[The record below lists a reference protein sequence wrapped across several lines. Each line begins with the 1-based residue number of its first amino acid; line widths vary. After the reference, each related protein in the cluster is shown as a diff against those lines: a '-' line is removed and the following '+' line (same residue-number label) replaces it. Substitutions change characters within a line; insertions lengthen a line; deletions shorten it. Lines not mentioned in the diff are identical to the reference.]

1 MTKKSKLNKLKGVW
15 KKTYWKVECGDW
27 KRWIKFANSML
38 RDPELNFAKETIQG
52 IRDDVEEK
60 QRITQPQ
67 KVALNNIYEG
77 GSNKYRG
84 ERFYDEQNQ
93 Y

>member
-1 MTKKSKLNKLKGVW
+1 MRTLKFRAWHKYKKYV
-15 KKTYWKVECGDW
+15 KVECGEW
-27 KRWIKFANSML
+27 GRWVKFAESML
-38 RDPELNFAKETIQG
+38 RDTDFRFASETIRG
-52 IRDDVEEK
+52 IRDDIKEK

-84 ERFYDEQNQ
+84 YGMGGDENE
-93 Y
+93 YRV